1 MSRKLET
8 SVYSLDGNSIWDIAL
23 KFERLGLQE
32 INKFPETVFQGQD
45 LNDSRAAFN
54 YKMQFDK
61 LFTLVKVNGTQNMYN
76 SINDELDEAFMKE
89 LYKQRNSKNVK
100 TSKGKFMKEI
110 ETDLEGLKFQDSIDR
125 IKNKMTKTV
134 SSNDGGFLK
143 YAKLEMVLDGLN
155 AMYKFI
161 EDNDGNQNVEL
172 VIATFEYEN
181 EGKIDDIL
189 QALKDS
195 YDENSDELKKEIMLE
210 LKDKPE
216 LRNRLDIRS
225 TLRLSRYEGSA
236 SNVLRDVLLTSII
249 MIQEI
254 NSKRVL
260 LQESIRQDERIVTSI
275 KEDNML
281 ILDYLNELSGME
293 EVEKNYLESYN
304 KVIDNM
310 DKIDLFVKEL

>member
-1 MSRKLET
+1 MSRKIET
-8 SVYSLDGNSIWDIAL
+8 SVYSLEGNSIWDVVL

-45 LNDSRAAFN
+45 LKDTRAAFTF
-54 YKMQFDK
+54 KTQFDK
-61 LFTLVKVNGTQNMYN
+61 LFTLIKEFYVKINGTQNMYN
-76 SINDELDEAFMKE
+76 SINDELA
-89 LYKQRNSKNVK
+89 K
-100 TSKGKFMKEI
+100 TKFMKEI
-110 ETDLEGLKFQDSIDR
+110 DTDLEGFKFQDSIDR
-125 IKNKMTKTV
+125 IRNKMTRTL
-134 SSNDGGFLK
+134 SSNDAGFLK

-155 AMYKFI
+155 AVYKFL
-161 EDNDGNQNVEL
+161 EDNDEDNNIAL
-172 VIATFEYEN
+172 VVATFNFEN
-181 EGKIDDIL
+181 EGSDNLEDTL
-189 QALKDS
+189 GALKEA

-236 SNVLRDVLLTSII
+236 SNVLRDVLLTSIN
-249 MIQEI
+249 MNQEI
-254 NSKRVL
+254 NSKRII
-260 LQESIRQDERIVTSI
+260 LQESLWQDERIVTSI
-275 KEDNML
+275 KEDNIL
-281 ILDYLNELSGME
+281 ILEYLNELSGME

>member
-1 MSRKLET
+1 M
-8 SVYSLDGNSIWDIAL
+8 
-23 KFERLGLQE
+23 
-32 INKFPETVFQGQD
+32 
-45 LNDSRAAFN
+45 
-54 YKMQFDK
+54 
-61 LFTLVKVNGTQNMYN
+61 
-76 SINDELDEAFMKE
+76 
-89 LYKQRNSKNVK
+89 
-100 TSKGKFMKEI
+100 
-110 ETDLEGLKFQDSIDR
+110 
-125 IKNKMTKTV
+125 
-134 SSNDGGFLK
+134 
-143 YAKLEMVLDGLN
+143 
-155 AMYKFI
+155 
-161 EDNDGNQNVEL
+161 
-172 VIATFEYEN
+172 
-181 EGKIDDIL
+181 
-189 QALKDS
+189 
-195 YDENSDELKKEIMLE
+195 
-210 LKDKPE
+210 KDKPE